1 MSYGKIMNKCRL
13 SRPDRYT
20 NRYINISL
28 PTYLPHTVHFPFSV
42 QLMTMTSEA
51 VLLFSVHKPTK
62 QERYVVHL
70 LGHKPFIYLQVS
82 EAQSAE

>member
-42 QLMTMTSEA
+42 HLMTMISTLRLFFFIRCTS
-51 VLLFSVHKPTK
+51 P
-62 QERYVVHL
+62 
-70 LGHKPFIYLQVS
+70 
-82 EAQSAE
+82 QSRRGGSFTWP